1 MVNDKK
7 YKTNFLV
14 IIDEDI
20 ISGEQSKFSN
30 IAFINTAPIVGG
42 ADVLING
49 ATLVPGASLSINDET
64 RAIDNT
70 MYNIQFVVGGINR
83 LLVITKTYI

>member
-1 MVNDKK
+1 MAEIKK

-20 ISGEQSKFSN
+20 ISGEQSKFSS